1 VEAFK
6 NMSKSRVAG
15 ATPYEWSGTFSLKN
29 QPDKVD
35 HEAFRKAQAQWAA
48 YDKRAAVA
56 NEAYMATP
64 NLPPPSQGLPPD
76 TVANAT
82 LNHGEN
88 KSDLARHLN
97 HQFGF
102 ARDKTAAITNPDIP
116 SVPGGPH
123 SISGPGGTNPAETHV
138 PPGWPTR
145 PQNKGPSPTLPE
157 MASGPTPSL
166 ADLPSSSRGYGE
178 GLGFG
183 ESTTPSFF
191 GEPAV
196 NPPAVNPPA
205 VRGPGV
211 YISAE
216 GPPRNTYAGEWRDM
230 TAKKFAMLNEIKERG
245 ARLNEIKGG
254 GAVIDEAKHGLGVT
268 YDIPQ
273 APPLEHPGFSY
284 AYEGPP
290 STMKMVDVPPTA
302 GHSYADPDVFRT
314 PAEFAPLRP
323 GYVEPVYGQDYGEY
337 FPKGIRDAADQMNRG
352 TTISGKMLQSM
363 INRGGRIGKFG
374 TYILEN
380 GQKISGGVSIA
391 GGALAAA
398 GIAYGGVQLHKM
410 HKYRAE
416 LRSIADEHP
425 DDQQIQEFFKINDEQ
440 TKRND
445 VYFGLNTAVGTLG
458 IAASAAGATAA
469 LGSGAIAAGAAAL
482 AGPIGMAALGIG
494 MAVWMFTSL
503 FESGAKKRAY
513 REYMSKVYGSADAP
527 SLDYYLDHKDP
538 ELLRAVNDVKN
549 YKVKDEA
556 TDDFKTY
563 VAGLKGDIAQAE
575 ASIKIEEGVDDP
587 RRAQLA
593 SILTGTVP
601 PGELDKTSDFIS
613 RQHAQ
618 DVQNGQT
625 TKTWAKDDI
634 VNHAKKQ
641 FHSDMDRYARRD
653 DPNLGPDTV
662 DQTEQD
668 YYDYEDSK
676 NGTETHRWGYGKTE
690 EDTSNSNVVQQN

>member
-1 VEAFK
+1 
-6 NMSKSRVAG
+6 
-15 ATPYEWSGTFSLKN
+15 
-29 QPDKVD
+29 
-35 HEAFRKAQAQWAA
+35 
-48 YDKRAAVA
+48 
-56 NEAYMATP
+56 
-64 NLPPPSQGLPPD
+64 
-76 TVANAT
+76 
-82 LNHGEN
+82 
-88 KSDLARHLN
+88 
-97 HQFGF
+97 
-102 ARDKTAAITNPDIP
+102 
-116 SVPGGPH
+116 
-123 SISGPGGTNPAETHV
+123 
-138 PPGWPTR
+138 
-145 PQNKGPSPTLPE
+145 
-157 MASGPTPSL
+157 
-166 ADLPSSSRGYGE
+166 
-178 GLGFG
+178 
-183 ESTTPSFF
+183 
-191 GEPAV
+191 
-196 NPPAVNPPA
+196 
-205 VRGPGV
+205 
-211 YISAE
+211 
-216 GPPRNTYAGEWRDM
+216 
-230 TAKKFAMLNEIKERG
+230 
-245 ARLNEIKGG
+245 
-254 GAVIDEAKHGLGVT
+254 
-268 YDIPQ
+268 
-273 APPLEHPGFSY
+273 
-284 AYEGPP
+284 
-290 STMKMVDVPPTA
+290 
-302 GHSYADPDVFRT
+302 
-314 PAEFAPLRP
+314 
-323 GYVEPVYGQDYGEY
+323 
-337 FPKGIRDAADQMNRG
+337 
-352 TTISGKMLQSM
+352 M

-374 TYILEN
+374 TYILEH
-380 GQKISGGVSIA
+380 GQQISGGVSIA

-425 DDQQIQEFFKINDEQ
+425 DDKQIQEFFKINDEQ

-469 LGSGAIAAGAAAL
+469 FAGAGTTAAIIGGAL
-482 AGPIGMAALGIG
+482 AGPLGMAALGIG
-494 MAVWMFTSL
+494 GAVWLFTSL

-625 TKTWAKDDI
+625 TKTWSKDDI

-668 YYDYEDSK
+668 YYDYEDNK

-690 EDTSNSNVVQQN
+690 EEDETSNSNVVQQN